1 MSIDTQTPAELALA
15 FEPSGYEQIPQKTVL
30 TRLNYY
36 DGKFLRADSL
46 RLEQDYLRRLAE
58 LGARAGGA
66 GLVYGFDVEVGSGEL
81 LTIGGGLG
89 LDAAGRVLYLPS
101 AFDVGLPDL
110 VDRTRQAVPQA
121 FASSGSAGFDIC
133 EPDSATTSTPP
144 GTSGAEFFLITVAHA
159 EDACGEEDVFGKL
172 CDDGCATSTDRAYL
186 VEGVIVRAVPFQP
199 KTPFATS
206 KAVSLTER
214 HLRSQLASAAFEDER
229 LAVPSRISKAGL
241 LSGAWCT
248 GAPRPTGWEVPIAI
262 VGRLSSSTFA
272 DEWIVRR
279 ERIDVPPRR
288 FWAWT
293 MAMRPWESY
302 LAQIL
307 QFQCQLPSAL
317 AGRGGDATSTDPCQV
332 RIDALAD
339 AAKVF
344 DELEVSFTGATEVP
358 IGMAQFQKAHLQLK
372 KVIAGAATPSQRILI
387 DGGIVELPPAGYLP
401 VTPGVEP
408 TVQEQVRR
416 LMGDGVDLRF
426 CATTADFVAHA
437 LEEAQHMERISL
449 LQGLDDPKNKPKVDV
464 LVPDGAVGA
473 TPRRQAL
480 GWDAR
485 IGVSARVLGFRRAN
499 VALTDRVTTTAMLI
513 ARGTGRSDA
522 ASDGS
527 FEFRFAGLQQQA
539 VSTGRL
545 VGTIVSN
552 EAIRAGT
559 IGGRGDA
566 TLSGATDAAAGDAA
580 ARPLIGAYGTVRC
593 TRNPFELNAGDTF
606 RLEGEGFA
614 GEELSE
620 AEFGATGTADG
631 DFTVE
636 SRDPLAA
643 GGQRVTA
650 SGTISAQ
657 GRTVGPSPD
666 TASGSVDVELQLDLH
681 TGTTPP
687 TVEAHVRQ
695 AGDDRS
701 DEFVLWAAWQGSPL
715 EIHAAAGTDED
726 TEAGTTAAAGTTF
739 PRPPIKQMLAAAE
752 LKRSDDVFTEGNPAH
767 EAAQAGLETLASV
780 FDDTRFTGEIEQ
792 ELFDPDAGADD
803 GGGTLTATRDWVLFH
818 RRRIKD
824 CDVAAPAPA
833 PVATT
838 RHLVMYADQNAFAG
852 VLRELKRGSLPAALK
867 LAKKVG
873 DAEFD
878 KDTANLRTPAATL
891 KSQWVALSDGPPRAA
906 GIAAVS
912 VAADALLKDQAKAVA
927 LACGGNVLKPL
938 TTFAV
943 QGVPTGYDAVTFLR
957 GTPKVADATYTV
969 YATPNSDTL
978 GILGRDLDLGRML
991 DDEGADL
998 RLLGTAAF
1006 TSGTTTMT
1014 ADNLEQLQQHL
1025 PTGSVFVGQVLVL
1038 ERPSEPTQ
1046 EDTDAQAREIV
1057 DAVGGKASSNGFSVE
1072 TKQVT
1077 DVTGWP
1083 DTMRVCAMY
1092 VFGAE

>member
-1 MSIDTQTPAELALA
+1 MSIDTKTPAELALA

-66 GLVYGFDVEVGSGEL
+66 GLVYGFDVEVDDGEQ

-89 LDAAGRVLYLPS
+89 FDAAGRVLYLPG
-101 AFDVGLPDL
+101 AFDVGLQDL
-110 VDRTRQAVPQA
+110 LDRTRRAAPQA
-121 FASSGSAGFDIC
+121 FVSSGSAGFEIC

-144 GTSGAEFFLITVAHA
+144 ATSGAEFFLITVAHA

-186 VEGVIVRAVPFQP
+186 LEGVIVRAVPFQP

-206 KAVSLTER
+206 KAVSLSQR
-214 HLRSQLASAAFEDER
+214 HLRSQLASAVFEDER

-262 VGRLSSSTFA
+262 VGRLSSSTFV

-317 AGRGGDATSTDPCQV
+317 AGRGGDATATDPCKV
-332 RIDALAD
+332 RMDALED

-344 DELEVSFTGATEVP
+344 DELEVSFTGDSEIP
-358 IGMAQFQKAHLQLK
+358 IGKAHFQKAHLQLR
-372 KVIAGAATPSQRILI
+372 KVIAGASAPSQRILI

-401 VTPGVEP
+401 VAPGIDP

-416 LMGDGVDLRF
+416 LMGEGVDLRF

-464 LVPDGAVGA
+464 LVPDGAVA
-473 TPRRQAL
+473 AAPRRQAL

-485 IGVSARVLGFRRAN
+485 IGVSARVFGSGRASA
-499 VALTDRVTTTAMLI
+499 VLTDRATTSVMLV
-513 ARGTGRSDA
+513 ARGAGRSAD

-527 FEFRFAGLQQQA
+527 FEFRFAGQQQRA
-539 VSTGRL
+539 ASTGRL
-545 VGTIVSN
+545 VGTVVTN
-552 EAIRAGT
+552 ETIRAST
-559 IGGRGDA
+559 IAGGGGA
-566 TLSGATDAAAGDAA
+566 TLAGGTGAAADDTS

-593 TRNPFELNAGDTF
+593 TRNPFELNAGGTF

-614 GEELSE
+614 GEELGE
-620 AEFGATGTADG
+620 PEFGANGTADG
-631 DFTVE
+631 EFTVE
-636 SRDPLAA
+636 SRGPLAA

-650 SGTISAQ
+650 TGTISAQ

-666 TASGSVDVELQLDLH
+666 TASGSVDVEVQLDLH

-687 TVEAHVRQ
+687 TVVAHVRQ
-695 AGDDRS
+695 AGDDR
-701 DEFVLWAAWQGSPL
+701 DGEFVLWAAWQGSPL
-715 EIHAAAGTDED
+715 EIHAAAGTGGAD
-726 TEAGTTAAAGTTF
+726 TTATAGSLF
-739 PRPPIKQMLAAAE
+739 PRPPIKQLLAAAE
-752 LKRSDDVFTEGNPAH
+752 LKQSVDVFTEGNPAH
-767 EAAQAGLETLASV
+767 EVAQAALETLASV
-780 FDDTRFTGEIEQ
+780 FADSRFTGEIER

-803 GGGTLTATRDWVLFH
+803 GGGALTATRDWVLFH

-824 CDVAAPAPA
+824 CDVVAPAPT

-838 RHLVMYADQNAFAG
+838 KHLVMFADVNSFPLVQ
-852 VLRELKRGSLPAALK
+852 RELQRGSLASALK
-867 LAKKVG
+867 VAKKVG

-878 KDTANLRTPAATL
+878 KDTPNLRTPAATL
-891 KSQWVALSDGPPRAA
+891 KGEWDALSGGPPRAGA
-906 GIAAVS
+906 IAAVS
-912 VAADALLKDQAKAVA
+912 VAADALLKNQAKAVA
-927 LACGGNVLKPL
+927 VACGGNILKPL
-938 TTFAV
+938 NTFAV

-957 GTPKVADATYTV
+957 GTPKTADASYTV
-969 YATPNSDTL
+969 YATPNSDTV
-978 GILGRDLDLGRML
+978 GILRRDLELGQML
-991 DDEGADL
+991 GAEGADL
-998 RLLGTAAF
+998 RLIGTAAF
-1006 TSGTTTMT
+1006 TSGTTTI
-1014 ADNLEQLQQHL
+1014 AVDDLSQLEQHL
-1025 PTGSVFVGQVLVL
+1025 PTGDVLVGEVLVL
-1038 ERPSEPTQ
+1038 ERPTEPTE
-1046 EDTDAQAREIV
+1046 EDTDGQARALV
-1057 DAVGGKASSNGFSVE
+1057 DAVGGKAGPNGFTVD
-1072 TKQVT
+1072 TARVT
-1077 DVTGWP
+1077 DETGWP
-1083 DTMRVCAMY
+1083 DTMRVCVMS